1 MLHCLFE
8 NIIIILFSQTH
19 SITVE
24 KDGSIGLYGYL
35 YNIFTLRYNSTLS
48 V

>member
-8 NIIIILFSQTH
+8 NIIKPLFSQTH

-24 KDGSIGLYGYL
+24 KDGSNGLSGYL
-35 YNIFTLRYNSTLS
+35 YNIFYALI
-48 V
+48 